1 MKLKNYK
8 FWIRYSLSLIL
19 AIVIIY
25 FIFSFMDIPILI
37 KSLKNANIYPFL
49 LACFLNFFVM
59 ASKGIRWYFV
69 VKPHVRIS
77 PFQAVRLTIL
87 AFFINSFIPARGG
100 DIMRGIVAAKETG
113 GDAVTSIASVGA
125 DKLMDMI
132 TVFFLALGFP
142 FLPELPGWVKEGTLF
157 SLIGAYGL
165 FILVIILSLK
175 GHKYFEERKNVRIY
189 RVMHKLSSG
198 LRAISNPRI
207 FVILVLFSLLS
218 YGFQLA
224 MVFLSSLSAGIRLSL
239 PECACALLILNIAVS
254 VPLTPLNLGTLHAAF
269 TAILVFFGFNKESAM
284 ISSVVIHLAY
294 TLPLFA
300 ISPFLGVGTIMKQYR
315 PQSTST

>member
-1 MKLKNYK
+1 
-8 FWIRYSLSLIL
+8 
-19 AIVIIY
+19 
-25 FIFSFMDIPILI
+25 
-37 KSLKNANIYPFL
+37 
-49 LACFLNFFVM
+49 
-59 ASKGIRWYFV
+59 
-69 VKPHVRIS
+69 
-77 PFQAVRLTIL
+77 
-87 AFFINSFIPARGG
+87 
-100 DIMRGIVAAKETG
+100 MRGIVAAKETG